1 MTTISTLNGQ
11 ALLDYVHANNT
22 LTRVQLCEG
31 AGYERKF
38 TAFYEAILDAR
49 KANGEYDRIALDGN
63 YYDVNGMDWYEEML
77 TDDERALYDMIEDM
91 CPEFTK
97 LDASECQQFMDELE
111 EIGITNADTFECAY
125 MYQTDAFNAE
135 SDYAQY
141 VHEEIMC
148 HDVPGMLV
156 VDWQATY
163 NYALKYDTNVIEFDG
178 TTYFFQ
184 NI

>member
-11 ALLDYVHANNT
+11 ALLDYVHANPT

-63 YYDVNGMDWYEEML
+63 YYDVNGMDWYEELL

-111 EIGITNADTFECAY
+111 EIGITNADTFESAY
-125 MYQTDAFNAE
+125 MYQTDAYNAE

-141 VHEEIMC
+141 VHEELMC
-148 HDVPGMLV
+148 HDVPDMLV

>member
-31 AGYERKF
+31 AGYARNF

-49 KANGEYDRIALDGN
+49 NANGEYKVVTNGE
-63 YYDVNGMDWYEEML
+63 YYEMNGRDWYEDML

-91 CPEFTK
+91 CPEFSK
-97 LDASECQQFMDELE
+97 LDASECQQFMDELDD
-111 EIGITNADTFECAY
+111 IGINTADHFECAY
-125 MYQTDAFNAE
+125 MYQTDAYNAE
-135 SDYAQY
+135 AEYAQY
-141 VHEEIMC
+141 VHEEMMC
-148 HDVPGMLV
+148 TDVPNSLI

-163 NYALKYDTNVIEFDG
+163 DYALKYDTNVIEFDG

>member
-1 MTTISTLNGQ
+1 MAGNP
-11 ALLDYVHANNT
+11 T
-22 LTRVQLCEG
+22 LTRVELCEG

-49 KANGEYDRIALDGN
+49 NANGEYERIALDGN

-77 TDDERALYDMIEDM
+77 NDTERELYDMIEDL

-111 EIGITNADTFECAY
+111 DIGITNADTFESAY
-125 MYQTDAFNAE
+125 VYQTDAYNAE
-135 SDYAQY
+135 AEYAQY
-141 VHEEIMC
+141 VHEEMLC
-148 HDVPGMLV
+148 QDVPDMLV

-163 NYALKYDTNVIEFDG
+163 DYGLKYDTNVIEFDG

-184 NI
+184 HI